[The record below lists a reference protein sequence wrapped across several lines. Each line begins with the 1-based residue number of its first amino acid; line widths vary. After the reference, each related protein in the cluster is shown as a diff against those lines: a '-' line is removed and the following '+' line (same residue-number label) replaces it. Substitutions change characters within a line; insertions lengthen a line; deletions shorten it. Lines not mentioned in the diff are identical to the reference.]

1 MTTACIDIDNDG
13 QDEILLG
20 SDDGRLYIYKFDK
33 TKNNLNFINSI
44 LISKIGGIIRSIEAI
59 DTNEYSKNLI
69 FTGTTNGD
77 LVAFYFNQNKII
89 KPIIY
94 KKLQLDFPIW
104 SILPIIIKNKLK
116 IIIGGEKYLSLLDIY
131 SLEQLK
137 LKLTSFK
144 YRGEKFEERIYDI
157 TLLKSY
163 PDYFRIICGTRSGKP
178 ILFDI
183 FENNIAIPNDY
194 PSFINDWEGRSS
206 YSIILYDLDNDNNP
220 EIIVAGKSEEGVGC
234 IGVYKFN
241 DSIYWDIYS
250 NTKYPEE
257 IYSIMPYEENGNKY
271 LIMAMFRYPF
281 VKIKPIPR
289 GRIENDII
297 RLGMDIYKRQ
307 GEYVFFLGAG
317 FSHPVF
323 KLANEVKNLI
333 MSDLNINKEEL
344 EQFLKESEKFKKYSF
359 DQEDLMERL
368 PLEILL
374 YYIKNQINI
383 DAMRDIIIE
392 NYNKEKIKRF
402 NKGAIILSELIK
414 NGIVNIV
421 FTVNYDTL
429 LETALED
436 ECICRI
442 IKDND
447 YKSTN
452 VCGKKAIIKLHGCV
466 TSPESIEA
474 AIDEVLEL
482 KHIKRKFLDFIFNGH
497 KIIFVGYSC
506 RDKDLLPVLKK
517 IIKTH
522 NTECYFIDPN
532 DPQKNVRELIALSDG
547 DLSARYFQITS
558 NEFFELIKEG
568 INRR

>member
-1 MTTACIDIDNDG
+1 
-13 QDEILLG
+13 
-20 SDDGRLYIYKFDK
+20 
-33 TKNNLNFINSI
+33 
-44 LISKIGGIIRSIEAI
+44 
-59 DTNEYSKNLI
+59 
-69 FTGTTNGD
+69 
-77 LVAFYFNQNKII
+77 
-89 KPIIY
+89 
-94 KKLQLDFPIW
+94 
-104 SILPIIIKNKLK
+104 
-116 IIIGGEKYLSLLDIY
+116 
-131 SLEQLK
+131 
-137 LKLTSFK
+137 
-144 YRGEKFEERIYDI
+144 
-157 TLLKSY
+157 
-163 PDYFRIICGTRSGKP
+163 
-178 ILFDI
+178 
-183 FENNIAIPNDY
+183 
-194 PSFINDWEGRSS
+194 
-206 YSIILYDLDNDNNP
+206 
-220 EIIVAGKSEEGVGC
+220 
-234 IGVYKFN
+234 
-241 DSIYWDIYS
+241 
-250 NTKYPEE
+250 
-257 IYSIMPYEENGNKY
+257 
-271 LIMAMFRYPF
+271 
-281 VKIKPIPR
+281 
-289 GRIENDII
+289 
-297 RLGMDIYKRQ
+297 
-307 GEYVFFLGAG
+307 
-317 FSHPVF
+317 
-323 KLANEVKNLI
+323 
-333 MSDLNINKEEL
+333 
-344 EQFLKESEKFKKYSF
+344 
-359 DQEDLMERL
+359 MERL